1 MVCRDNALGPATL
14 AYAQEL
20 EESVEALNA
29 TLYNTSAFAVG
40 PNFEGIIGVATE
52 IVAKKVHPLQSWYVF
67 FCNYGVSKSGAALV
81 QLRNHCWLLARP
93 TLAAHH
99 QPSDMLML
107 CLQD

>member
-1 MVCRDNALGPATL
+1 MCFRDSALGPATL

-52 IVAKKVHPLQSWYVF
+52 IVAKKVCSFPSLYIAAE
-67 FCNYGVSKSGAALV
+67 KRSGASAGLT
-81 QLRNHCWLLARP
+81 RRSRLLLSRP
-93 TLAAHH
+93 RCGPVRSITDNL
-99 QPSDMLML
+99 L
-107 CLQD
+107 CLPN